1 VAPDGQGAADGWT
14 PVRHAGV
21 RHLGG
26 EPPRQLG
33 PRRGS
38 CLTIAPLMMLIDC
51 DPAPTADAHRGAA
64 LGRSS
69 SPLDLIDRMMS
80 IHGDRAN
87 PYTVWVAADD
97 LLGKKPA

>member
-1 VAPDGQGAADGWT
+1 MAPDGEALPMPGPRCDTQGSE
-14 PVRHAGV
+14 
-21 RHLGG
+21 HLGV

-38 CLTIAPLMMLIDC
+38 CLAIAPLMMLIDC